1 MQVKKRGMMD
11 CLLLRHGIAVER
23 DEWEGPD
30 TDRPLTEKGKQRMR
44 EVAAGLNRLEVQP
57 THVLSS
63 PLIRAIETAK
73 IAHRSLRVR
82 SAVHIVDELLPDA
95 PPDRLLS
102 ILHDLPPES
111 CVLCVGHEPHLG
123 MAASVMLTGKPST
136 AFPFKKAGV
145 CLIELSIPAKPGRG
159 VLRWWLTPG
168 QLRAM
173 GERGG

>member
-1 MQVKKRGMMD
+1 MD
-11 CLLLRHGIAVER
+11 CVLLRHGIAVER

-30 TDRPLTEKGKQRMR
+30 AGRPLTERGAKR
-44 EVAAGLNRLEVQP
+44 VAQVADGLKWLNVQP

-95 PPDRLLS
+95 SPDRLLS
-102 ILHDLPPES
+102 IFRDLPPES

-123 MAASVMLTGKPST
+123 MVASVMLAGKAST
-136 AFPFKKAGV
+136 AFPFKKAGA

-159 VLRWWLTPG
+159 TLRWWLTPD

-173 GERGG
+173 GKRG